1 MDSLRSV
8 ANKWLDAA
16 KRADRRVL
24 IVAGAVTAGALALF
38 TAKQVLK
45 ARDGE
50 KYLNDDQKALCKKQ
64 RVKVAEGVEV
74 DVEPIT
80 TRSSSYRTAAECLAA
95 SHVEDPMIKACGAEV
110 GGQTVPACVPVQH
123 RPCVHVVSAL
133 ELLPYES
140 ALPAAPPSLLL
151 LLPAA
156 FALLQSFKPEKREA
170 SLRWLYGV
178 LLRASAPSSTGSI
191 PLQTAGSKAV
201 AVWWSQGTEL
211 SLLQVALHGG
221 WKYVWRYSG
230 WDRRGRFP
238 GYSEVIS
245 SVRARLM
252 ASHENAFFYLL
263 TYARRPELS
272 EAEAKQQLAAVVLPV
287 TKRVRRSC

>member
-1 MDSLRSV
+1 MDSFRSI
-8 ANKWLDAA
+8 ADKWLEAA
-16 KRADRRVL
+16 KRTDRRVL

-80 TRSSSYRTAAECLAA
+80 TRSCSYRPAAECLAA
-95 SHVEDPMIKACGAEV
+95 SHVEDPMIKACGAE
-110 GGQTVPACVPVQH
+110 
-123 RPCVHVVSAL
+123 
-133 ELLPYES
+133 
-140 ALPAAPPSLLL
+140 
-151 LLPAA
+151 
-156 FALLQSFKPEKREA
+156 SFKPEKREA
-170 SLRWLYGV
+170 SLRWLYSV

-245 SVRARLM
+245 SVRGRLM
-252 ASHENAFFYLL
+252 ANHENAFFYLL
-263 TYARRPELS
+263 TYARRPELT

-287 TKRVRRSC
+287 TKRADERGQPCYVEVTNAADVPVFESFGFTARPGEITPLFGVKFTVMTRSPRS